1 MLLRA
6 HENIS
11 KARARAQRGLES
23 FPPEGLG
30 QAWAGEEGP
39 GRGVLRPG
47 QPRLESSSVA
57 GRRPRG
63 SIWVTL
69 GPPSWTLS
77 ALLQTQRG
85 EQSRNPPLGLQRSAW
100 SAPPRPARPPP
111 LPVRRARRR
120 RYALSTVTPSSGPLP
135 SAGRPLRS
143 ERPPQLLLPW
153 PPRPRRPM
161 SLSPRAPVCSLV
173 APSTLQ
179 NNHVSFFL

>member
-85 EQSRNPPLGLQRSAW
+85 EQSRTLPWAC
-100 SAPPRPARPPP
+100 SAPRGQPRPARP
-111 LPVRRARRR
+111 
-120 RYALSTVTPSSGPLP
+120 GHLP
-135 SAGRPLRS
+135 SLCAGH
-143 ERPPQLLLPW
+143 
-153 PPRPRRPM
+153 
-161 SLSPRAPVCSLV
+161 AAV
-173 APSTLQ
+173 ATP
-179 NNHVSFFL
+179 